1 MSKTV
6 SDILINVDHLSHY
19 NHGGRMSPNKKMAS
33 EIRAA
38 YANYGDDPDK
48 WPKDVKKEIR
58 GQTEEEHTAENNVL
72 RHLIL
77 HGYTNQYIAQERS
90 KTPKYIQQLRGRM
103 KNRDELNYKATPD
116 ELTQLKYNVKHMN
129 RPNNQV
135 VASVMGRDKDWV
147 RYMRE
152 KLREADNDRN

>member
-1 MSKTV
+1 MS
-6 SDILINVDHLSHY
+6 S
-19 NHGGRMSPNKKMAS
+19 NKKMAA

-58 GQTEEEHTAENNVL
+58 GQTKDEHTAENKIL

-90 KTPKYIQQLRGRM
+90 KTPQYIQQLRGRM
-103 KNRDELNYKATPD
+103 GRRDELNYQATPD
-116 ELTQLKYNVKHMN
+116 ELTQLKYNNEHLPKNKQNDSSISTAMH
-129 RPNNQV
+129 
-135 VASVMGRDKDWV
+135 RDKDWV

-152 KLREADNDRN
+152 KLREADK

>member
-1 MSKTV
+1 MS
-6 SDILINVDHLSHY
+6 S
-19 NHGGRMSPNKKMAS
+19 NKKMAA

-58 GQTEEEHTAENNVL
+58 GQTKDEHTAENKIL

-77 HGYTNQYIAQERS
+77 HGYTNKYIAQERS
-90 KTPKYIQQLRGRM
+90 KTPQYLQQLRDRM
-103 KNRDELNYKATPD
+103 RRRDELHYQATSD
-116 ELTQLKYNVKHMN
+116 ELTQLKYNVSSMN
-129 RPNNQV
+129 KPNNKG

-147 RYMRE
+147 RCMRE
-152 KLREADNDRN
+152 KLREADNE

>member
-1 MSKTV
+1 
-6 SDILINVDHLSHY
+6 
-19 NHGGRMSPNKKMAS
+19 MSPNKKMAA

-48 WPKDVKKEIR
+48 WPKDVKKEIQ
-58 GQTEEEHTAENNVL
+58 GKTEEQHTAENNVL
-72 RHLIL
+72 RHMIL

-90 KTPKYIQQLRGRM
+90 KTPQYIQQLRGRM
-103 KNRDELNYKATPD
+103 GRRHELDYQATSD

-129 RPNNQV
+129 RPNNKG

-152 KLREADNDRN
+152 KLREADSETRR